1 MASPLHSERKG
12 FLPSVTQQANP
23 GVTEA
28 DFEVMGANAKKE
40 ASQFT
45 NPRLAT
51 LEQVNPKAA
60 GRLSKK
66 ERLIGTAREM
76 MSYRALIDR
85 TVDVFG
91 DEIKA
96 SRWLSLPNRDF
107 DGQTPLQVA
116 QKNGY
121 DLQAIEPILIRI
133 EHGVYY

>member
-1 MASPLHSERKG
+1 
-12 FLPSVTQQANP
+12 
-23 GVTEA
+23 VTEG
-28 DFEVMGANAKKE
+28 DFAKMGFNAKE
-40 ASQFT
+40 DARQFT

-51 LEQVNPKAA
+51 LEQINPEAA
-60 GRLSKK
+60 GGLSKK
-66 ERLIGTAREM
+66 GRPIGPAREM
-76 MSYRALIDR
+76 MRYRALIDR

-96 SRWLSLPNRDF
+96 SRWLSLPNQDL

-121 DLQAIEPILIRI
+121 DLQAIEPILFRI